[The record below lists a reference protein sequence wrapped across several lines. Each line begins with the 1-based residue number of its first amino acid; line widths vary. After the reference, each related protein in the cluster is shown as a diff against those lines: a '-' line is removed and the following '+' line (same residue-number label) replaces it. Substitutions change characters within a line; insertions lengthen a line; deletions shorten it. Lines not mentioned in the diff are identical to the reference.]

1 MIQVVNLDG
10 DTEKYHHFFC
20 ISFLIFAILYNMNY
34 DQILTNIFITKANQI
49 SPKLHY
55 IFRGKNNYDKKY
67 KNVKLYIEN
76 SSKIV

>member
-1 MIQVVNLDG
+1 
-10 DTEKYHHFFC
+10 
-20 ISFLIFAILYNMNY
+20 MNY

-76 SSKIV
+76 RYNDSSSYQETIKRI